1 MEEGKVWGRKVGL
14 WRLKILEGAVT
25 LRTGVVREKFEK
37 GWKSTETG
45 VSRGEAT
52 VLQVQSGG
60 QNLILNT
67 YLLINHNIESSQI
80 THKNEHYYSAVG

>member
-37 GWKSTETG
+37 CWKSTETE
-45 VSRGEAT
+45 VSRSEAK
-52 VLQVQSGG
+52 VLQVQTGG

-67 YLLINHNIESSQI
+67 YLLITHTIESSQMI
-80 THKNEHYYSAVG
+80 MLR